1 MFVLEVCNRKDIK
14 NIKVEKFKRFI
25 NSAVFCYF
33 NKTIPFF
40 SQPEQTEGFCSMSR
54 NSAPY
59 RFISST
65 YNSVVTKL
73 EGGNVNQIEVVH
85 SANKACHNWMFVLI
99 YRI

>member
-1 MFVLEVCNRKDIK
+1 
-14 NIKVEKFKRFI
+14 
-25 NSAVFCYF
+25 
-33 NKTIPFF
+33 
-40 SQPEQTEGFCSMSR
+40 MSR

-99 YRI
+99 YRIQEVRPISIWKKSYRSLSEKTRRLR